1 LFRAVKKARIFRG
14 NTDMRPIALGLVLAA
29 SCSLPAFAAEPD
41 GPATL
46 ISKTE
51 AVRIAV
57 QNKLSPKSPTVRKN
71 EQAAL
76 VEYYSVPD
84 QSLIWVDDKGLNERA
99 KLAMAEIAKADDY
112 GLKASDYA
120 LPKADAFAPSDP
132 KATEWLADAEIKLSY
147 AVLDYANDARGGR
160 IDPQRISGENLDPT
174 LALPNPSEVIA
185 SVAFRSDPAA
195 YLRSF
200 QPDQPQFE
208 ALRQKLLEL
217 RGGKTVETAKSD
229 VVIIPDGSVLKF
241 GVEDEQVVLLRKR
254 LEVQS
259 APDTNEKLFDK
270 DVLDAVKRFQYAHG
284 TIPDGLVGAGTRRML
299 NGQQQQQQPRPVGGQ
314 ARIDAILVNMERWRW
329 LPHDLGPFYVT
340 VNIPEFLLRVVQDGT
355 PIHTTR
361 VVTGKP
367 DKQTPIISEEMEE
380 IVFNPYW
387 NVPNSIKMEEIAPY
401 FGQGGGGFFGGGYD
415 TSILQRHGLLIRY
428 AGRDIDPNTIDWSRN
443 DIRNFDLVQPPGP
456 DNVLGRVKFLFPN
469 KHDVY
474 MHDTTQKNLFAQTVR
489 AESHGC
495 MRVQYPE
502 KLAEIILDHDKG
514 WSSARVEST
523 FDAGADFHVALDRK
537 IPVYITYFTVK
548 VNDDGSLSTFND
560 IYGHDARMIAAL
572 NGKYVP
578 SEPAAGASDV
588 EAVAGQYKPW
598 NKRNNRRDNFDNDI
612 TRALF
617 GF

>member
-1 LFRAVKKARIFRG
+1 
-14 NTDMRPIALGLVLAA
+14 MRPIALGLIIAA
-29 SCSLPAFAAEPD
+29 SFSLPGFAAEPD

-46 ISKTE
+46 ITKME

-57 QNKLSPKSPTVRKN
+57 QGRLSPKSPTARKTD
-71 EQAAL
+71 QAAL
-76 VEYYSVPD
+76 VEYYAVTD
-84 QSLIWVDDKGLNERA
+84 QPLLWVDENGLNERA

-112 GLKASDYA
+112 GLRASDYA
-120 LPKADAFAPSDP
+120 LPKAEEFKAADA
-132 KATEWLADAEIKLSY
+132 KAADWLADAEVKIGY
-147 AVLDYANDARGGR
+147 AVLDYAADARGGR
-160 IDPQRISGENLDPT
+160 LDPQRLSENLDPS
-174 LALPNPSEVIA
+174 LALPDPSEVIG
-185 SVAFRSDPAA
+185 SIAFRSDPGA

-208 ALRQKLLEL
+208 ALRQKLLEA
-217 RGGKTVETAKSD
+217 RGGKTTETVKPD
-229 VVIIPDGSVLKF
+229 VVVIPDGPVLKP
-241 GVEDEQVVLLRKR
+241 GVENEQVTLLRKR
-254 LEVQS
+254 LDVQS
-259 APDTNEKLFDK
+259 EPGANENMFDK
-270 DVLDAVKRFQYAHG
+270 DVLEAVKRFQYAHG
-284 TIPDGLVGAGTRRML
+284 AVPDGLVGAGTRRML
-299 NGQQQQQQPRPVGGQ
+299 NAGDQQQPHQVGGK
-314 ARIDAILVNMERWRW
+314 ARIDALLVNMERWRW
-329 LPHDLGPFYVT
+329 LPHDLGPYYVT
-340 VNIPEFLLRVVQDGT
+340 VNIPEFMLRVVEDGKT
-355 PIHTTR
+355 IHSTR

-367 DKQTPIISEEMEE
+367 DKQTPVISDDMEE

-401 FGQGGGGFFGGGYD
+401 FGQGGGFFGGWD

-428 AGRDIDPNTIDWSRN
+428 GGRDIDPDTIDWSRN

-456 DNVLGRVKFLFPN
+456 SNVLGRVKFVFPN

-502 KLAEIILDHDKG
+502 KLAGLILSHDKG
-514 WSSARVEST
+514 WSLARVEST
-523 FDAGADFHVALDRK
+523 FDAGGDNHIALDHK

-560 IYGHDARMIAAL
+560 IYGHDARMTAAL

-578 SEPAAGASDV
+578 YGPAASDDEV
-588 EAVAGQYKPW
+588 VAGQFKPW
-598 NKRNNRRDNFDNDI
+598 NKRNRQRDALDNDF

>member
-1 LFRAVKKARIFRG
+1 
-14 NTDMRPIALGLVLAA
+14 MRPIALGFVLAA
-29 SCSLPAFAAEPD
+29 SCSLPALAAEPD

-46 ISKTE
+46 ITKTE
-51 AVRIAV
+51 AVRIAA
-57 QNKLSPKSPTVRKN
+57 QNKLSPKSPTARKN

-76 VEYYSVPD
+76 VEYYSMPD

-99 KLAMAEIAKADDY
+99 KLAMVEIAKADDY

-120 LPKADAFAPSDP
+120 LPKADAFNPSDP

-147 AVLDYANDARGGR
+147 AVLAYANDARGGR
-160 IDPQRISGENLDPT
+160 MDPQRISGENLDPT

-185 SVAFRSDPAA
+185 SIAFRSDPAA

-229 VVIIPDGSVLKF
+229 VVVIPDGPVLKF

-270 DVLDAVKRFQYAHG
+270 DVLDALKRFQYAHG
-284 TIPDGLVGAGTRRML
+284 TIPDGLVGAGTRHML
-299 NGQQQQQQPRPVGGQ
+299 NGQQQQQQRPVGGQ

-340 VNIPEFLLRVVQDGT
+340 VNIPEFLLRVVQDGK

-578 SEPAAGASDV
+578 SEPAAGASDD